1 MPLMPLRS
9 EQYLNQYLLV
19 ICRVIGPTGSN
30 AGNKQTYRERGRM
43 IETQGLTGAQAFLR
57 VLSEMGVER
66 IFASPGSE
74 WSPVWEALADPG
86 ANDLP
91 VYMSTRHEETAIGMA
106 SGYAKATGKLPAVMI
121 HTTVG
126 ALHATMG
133 MRGALHEQVPMVVF
147 AGESIGFGEDE
158 GPDVGGQ
165 WASHLGDMGG
175 PARLVENSVKWSFG
189 VNTKSI
195 LPATIHR
202 ACRLAMAGPRGPVF
216 ISLPMEHLFDT
227 MTRDVA
233 SSLGSAPL
241 ATADADGIEQL
252 ADMLANAANPVI
264 VAEDAGRTE
273 GAVACLVEIGEL
285 LGCPMVETRSTGCI
299 NIPRTHPLHC
309 GYNPTETV
317 SGSDMIFLVSVIAPW
332 HPASI
337 TPSPEAKVA
346 MLDENPHRTEL
357 PFYGFQSDLCLAGE
371 IATSLEHLLTALKT
385 RVTKGDQARVA
396 RAASLKEQNDA
407 RRQKWRDEAEA
418 LADQKPMDTRW
429 VAHEISQVLPADA
442 MVVEETITHRLAI
455 HQYLD
460 ELKPGSF
467 FNGCVGGLGTG
478 LSTALGVKA
487 ANPGRPVICLIGD
500 GSFNYDPVP
509 AVYGAAQEH
518 HLPFLT
524 IMFNNQGYL
533 SQKSG
538 VPKYYPDGWAV
549 KTNNYS
555 GLHIGPCPEYS
566 TIITAFGG
574 YGERVED
581 PGEVRNAIKRGLDAL
596 KNGQSAL
603 LDIRLKPVEEIIHRI
618 DK

>member
-1 MPLMPLRS
+1 
-9 EQYLNQYLLV
+9 
-19 ICRVIGPTGSN
+19 
-30 AGNKQTYRERGRM
+30 M
-43 IETQGLTGAQAFLR
+43 IETKGLTGAQALLR
-57 VLSEMGVER
+57 VLHEMGVER

-74 WSPVWEALADPG
+74 WSPVWEALADPS

-91 VYMSTRHEETAIGMA
+91 VYMSTRHEETAVGMA

-126 ALHATMG
+126 ALHATMA

-147 AGESIGFGEDE
+147 AGESVGFGEDE

-175 PARLVENSVKWSFG
+175 PAKLVEDTVKWSFG

-195 LPATIHR
+195 LPATIQR

-216 ISLPMEHLFDT
+216 VSLPMEHLFDS
-227 MTRDVA
+227 MTRNVA

-241 ATADADGIEQL
+241 ATADPDGIKQL
-252 ADMLANAANPVI
+252 ADMLAGAKHPVI
-264 VAEDAGRTE
+264 VAEDAGRTT
-273 GAVACLVEIGEL
+273 GAVDCLVEIAEL
-285 LGCPMVETRSTGCI
+285 LGCPVVETRSTGSI

-309 GYNPTETV
+309 GYDPKEIV
-317 SGSDMIFLVSVIAPW
+317 AGSDMIFLAAVIAPW
-332 HPASI
+332 HPASV
-337 TPSPEAKVA
+337 TPSPDAKVA
-346 MLDENPHRTEL
+346 MLDENPHRIEL

-371 IATSLEHLLTALKT
+371 IETSLERLLAELQNRITKDDATRNARRTELK
-385 RVTKGDQARVA
+385 
-396 RAASLKEQNDA
+396 AANDA
-407 RRQKWRDEAEA
+407 RRQKWREDAQA
-418 LADQKPMDTRW
+418 LGDQKPMDTRW
-429 VAHEISQVLPADA
+429 VAHEIGQALPADA

-455 HQYLD
+455 HQQLD
-460 ELKPGSF
+460 NLKPGSF
-467 FNGCVGGLGTG
+467 FAGCIGGLGTG

-487 ANPGRPVICLIGD
+487 ANPGRPVVCLIGD

-518 HLPFLT
+518 NLPFLT

-555 GLHIGPCPEYS
+555 GLHIVPCPEYS
-566 TIITAFGG
+566 MIIKAFGG
-574 YGERVED
+574 YGERVDE
-581 PGEVRNAIKRGLDAL
+581 PGDVRNAIERGLDAL
-596 KNGQSAL
+596 SNGQSAL
-603 LDIRLKPVEEIIHRI
+603 IDVRLKPVAEIVHRR
-618 DK
+618 D

>member
-1 MPLMPLRS
+1 
-9 EQYLNQYLLV
+9 
-19 ICRVIGPTGSN
+19 
-30 AGNKQTYRERGRM
+30 M
-43 IETQGLTGAQAFLR
+43 IETKGLTGAQAFLR
-57 VLSEMGVER
+57 VLGEMGVER

-74 WSPVWEALADPG
+74 WSPVWEALAEPA

-91 VYMSTRHEETAIGMA
+91 VYMSTRHEETAVGMA

-126 ALHATMG
+126 ALHATMA

-147 AGESIGFGEDE
+147 AGESVGFGEDE

-165 WASHLGDMGG
+165 WAGHLGDMGG
-175 PARLVENSVKWSFG
+175 PAKLVENTVKWSFG

-195 LPATIHR
+195 LPATIQR

-216 ISLPMEHLFDT
+216 VSLPMEHLFDT
-227 MTRDVA
+227 MTRNVA
-233 SSLGSAPL
+233 SGLGAAPL
-241 ATADADGIEQL
+241 ATADPNGIEQL
-252 ADMLANAANPVI
+252 ADMLAGAEYPVI
-264 VAEDAGRTE
+264 VAEDAGRSQK
-273 GAVACLVEIGEL
+273 AVDCLVEIAEL
-285 LGCPMVETRSTGCI
+285 LGCPVVETRSTGSI
-299 NIPRTHPLHC
+299 NMPRTHPLHS
-309 GYNPTETV
+309 GYDPKEV
-317 SGSDMIFLVSVIAPW
+317 VAESDMIFLAAVIAPW
-332 HPASI
+332 HPASV
-337 TPSPEAKVA
+337 TPSPGAKVA
-346 MLDENPHRTEL
+346 MLDENPHRIEL
-357 PFYGFQSDLCLAGE
+357 PFYGFQSDLCLAGDIE
-371 IATSLEHLLTALKT
+371 TSLERLLAELQA
-385 RVTKGDQARVA
+385 RITKGDATRSARSA
-396 RAASLKEQNDA
+396 ELKAKNDA
-407 RRQKWRDEAEA
+407 RRQKWREDAQA

-429 VAHEISQVLPADA
+429 VAHEISQALPADA

-460 ELKPGSF
+460 NLKPGSF
-467 FNGCVGGLGTG
+467 FAGCIGGLGTG

-487 ANPGRPVICLIGD
+487 ANPTRPVICLIGD

-518 HLPFLT
+518 NLPFLT

-538 VPKYYPDGWAV
+538 VPRYYPDGWAV
-549 KTNNYS
+549 KTNNFA
-555 GLHIGPCPEYS
+555 GLHIAPCPEYS

-574 YGERVED
+574 YGERVEE
-581 PGEVRNAIKRGLDAL
+581 PGEIRKAVERGLDAL

-603 LDIRLKPVEEIIHRI
+603 IDVRLKPVEEIIQRS